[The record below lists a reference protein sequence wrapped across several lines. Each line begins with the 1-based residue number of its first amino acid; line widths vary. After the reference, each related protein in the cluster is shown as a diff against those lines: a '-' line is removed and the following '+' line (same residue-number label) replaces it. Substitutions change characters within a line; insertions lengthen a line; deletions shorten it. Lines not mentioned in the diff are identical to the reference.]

1 MLPQV
6 HIAVSAGLSIVLYGV
21 FRSAWAAWS
30 NLLVGVLL
38 DLDHLVE
45 YYRTKGFTLNPLKI
59 YRFCGFA
66 LQRDWPPRVF
76 FWLHAYEYVLL
87 LALITHAVQFH
98 PAAVGALIGMT
109 QHLLLDQIGNNVGP
123 FSYFLSYRLLYRF
136 RCDRILTDDRPWDRR
151 R

>member
-6 HIAVSAGLSIVLYGV
+6 HIAVSASLSIILFGV
-21 FRSAWAAWS
+21 FHSTWAALS
-30 NLLVGVLL
+30 NFLVGVLL

-66 LQRDWPPRVF
+66 VQRDWPPRVF

-87 LALITHAVQFH
+87 TALVAHAVHYH
-98 PAAVGALIGMT
+98 PAAVGAFIGMT

-123 FSYFLSYRLLYRF
+123 FSYFLSYRFLNGF
-136 RCDRILTDDRPWDRR
+136 RCNRILTDKLPRNRR